1 MVSFFF
7 PLSRFLRL
15 SCLPSF
21 SLSCLP
27 SVYVA
32 VSYEGERSIGG
43 SHAKGQGALRVGQR
57 GARPKSPLGTTKPW
71 AGTLLAAPK
80 PRDAVCRERNADK

>member
-15 SCLPSF
+15 SRLPTF

-43 SHAKGQGALRVGQR
+43 WHAKGQGALRVGQR
-57 GARPKSPLGTTKPW
+57 GARPKSPLGTTKAW

-80 PRDAVCRERNADK
+80 PRGAVCRERNADK